1 MAVQAGKAPAGQAP
15 ADQSP
20 GGRRTPAGRTGNVA
34 VDLAR
39 KVLALR
45 EGSIIVVTIVAIIYF
60 AATVS
65 GYLSGS
71 NFKNLLPY
79 FCFLAI
85 MAAGE
90 VFVMTLGEIDL
101 SIGALYLITPFI
113 YWKLTTAGIPLVPS
127 VILALVIAAVLG
139 SVNGFFTAYVG
150 IPSFVVTLA
159 MLFFLDGL
167 ALIISH
173 SQQIT
178 TPGTSV
184 TSTST
189 FASVFG
195 GGTYSELIWVVV
207 LVGLLQV
214 VLSFTRW
221 GVYTVATGGNRLAAA
236 EAGIRTR
243 VVIVRNFMLCAMT
256 AGLAGVLEAV
266 RTSSMTPDP
275 SGSNQN
281 LLYAVAAVIIG
292 GTLMTGGEGTVVGA
306 LLGALFLGILQDGLN
321 LKSVPANYV
330 YLYLGIAVIIA
341 MVLYVLVRRIRTGSG
356 RG

>member
-1 MAVQAGKAPAGQAP
+1 M
-15 ADQSP
+15 
-20 GGRRTPAGRTGNVA
+20 
-34 VDLAR
+34 R

-45 EGSIIVVTIVAIIYF
+45 EGSIIVVTIVTIIYF
-60 AATVS
+60 AATVER
-65 GYLSGS
+65 LPHRHQLQEPAAVL
-71 NFKNLLPY
+71 LLP
-79 FCFLAI
+79 
-85 MAAGE
+85 GDHGRRRG
-90 VFVMTLGEIDL
+90 VRDDPRRDRPIDW
-101 SIGALYLITPFI
+101 GALPDHPVRL
-113 YWKLTTAGIPLVPS
+113 LEAHHGRDTARSG
-127 VILALVIAAVLG
+127 VILALAIAGVLG

-173 SQQIT
+173 SQQIS

-184 TSTST
+184 TTTST

-195 GGTYSELIWVVV
+195 GGTYAELIWAVV
-207 LVGLLQV
+207 LVVILQI

-221 GVYTVATGGNRLAAA
+221 GVYTVATGGNRLGAA

-306 LLGALFLGILQDGLN
+306 LLERCSWA
-321 LKSVPANYV
+321 SS
-330 YLYLGIAVIIA
+330 
-341 MVLYVLVRRIRTGSG
+341 RTA
-356 RG
+356 